1 MTLAP
6 RHLRIEQRGRVLQV
20 LLDNPPANFLT
31 TAVMQ
36 ELADL
41 LDDLEQRQDIGAV
54 ILSGAAD
61 GVFLTHFDVD
71 EIERAVAPITFSM
84 PAWLT
89 RLLLESESLLR
100 HLPGARRLLRHTLL
114 AGVAD
119 MNLFHEVTAHM
130 RRMDKVFIAAIN
142 GLALGGGCELAL
154 ACDLRLM
161 AEDDQVERF
170 LGQPEVLIGL
180 IPGGGG
186 TQMLAR
192 SLGVAKALELCLEGQ
207 LLEPRQALALGLVNG
222 LAPAEELLEAADA
235 LAQRLSRRS
244 PQAVHLIKHS
254 IYQAASRDWTE
265 GMASEKAGFLS
276 AASQGNTR
284 RAMREYIERVR
295 TITREER
302 PFRRADFDDLTEGN
316 PSTWPTGDLHDC
328 LLFPGFRHALADP
341 EHSPDGRRLPAVLR
355 PGPGHAAP
363 AARPVAAR
371 LRRRAPAAPPGSL
384 GRPARRRTAL

>member
-100 HLPGARRLLRHTLL
+100 HLPGARKLLRRTLL

-244 PQAVHLIKHS
+244 PQAVHLIKRS

-284 RAMREYIERVR
+284 RATREYIERVR

-316 PSTWPTGDLHDC
+316 AIDMAY
-328 LLFPGFRHALADP
+328 R
-341 EHSPDGRRLPAVLR
+341 
-355 PGPGHAAP
+355 
-363 AARPVAAR
+363 
-371 LRRRAPAAPPGSL
+371 
-384 GRPARRRTAL
+384 

>member
-36 ELADL
+36 ELADQL
-41 LDDLEQRQDIGAV
+41 EDLEQRQDIGAV

-100 HLPGARRLLRHTLL
+100 HLPGARKLLRRTLL

-192 SLGVAKALELCLEGQ
+192 SRGVARALELCLEGQ

-244 PQAVHLIKHS
+244 PQAVRLIKRS

-316 PSTWPTGDLHDC
+316 AIDMAY
-328 LLFPGFRHALADP
+328 R
-341 EHSPDGRRLPAVLR
+341 
-355 PGPGHAAP
+355 
-363 AARPVAAR
+363 
-371 LRRRAPAAPPGSL
+371 
-384 GRPARRRTAL
+384 

>member
-41 LDDLEQRQDIGAV
+41 LEDLEQRQDIGAV

-100 HLPGARRLLRHTLL
+100 HLPGARKLLRRTLL

-192 SLGVAKALELCLEGQ
+192 SLGVARALELCLEGQ
-207 LLEPRQALALGLVNG
+207 LLEPRQALALGLVKG

-244 PQAVHLIKHS
+244 PQAVRLIKRS

-316 PSTWPTGDLHDC
+316 AIDMAY
-328 LLFPGFRHALADP
+328 R
-341 EHSPDGRRLPAVLR
+341 
-355 PGPGHAAP
+355 
-363 AARPVAAR
+363 
-371 LRRRAPAAPPGSL
+371 
-384 GRPARRRTAL
+384 

>member
-100 HLPGARRLLRHTLL
+100 HLPGARKLLRRTLL

-244 PQAVHLIKHS
+244 PQAVHLIKRS

-284 RAMREYIERVR
+284 RAMREYLERVR

-316 PSTWPTGDLHDC
+316 AIDMAY
-328 LLFPGFRHALADP
+328 R
-341 EHSPDGRRLPAVLR
+341 
-355 PGPGHAAP
+355 
-363 AARPVAAR
+363 
-371 LRRRAPAAPPGSL
+371 
-384 GRPARRRTAL
+384 

>member
-100 HLPGARRLLRHTLL
+100 HLPGARKLLRRTLL

-192 SLGVAKALELCLEGQ
+192 SLGVARALELCLEGQ

-244 PQAVHLIKHS
+244 PQAVRLIKRS

-276 AASQGNTR
+276 AASQGNPR

-316 PSTWPTGDLHDC
+316 AIDMAY
-328 LLFPGFRHALADP
+328 R
-341 EHSPDGRRLPAVLR
+341 
-355 PGPGHAAP
+355 
-363 AARPVAAR
+363 
-371 LRRRAPAAPPGSL
+371 
-384 GRPARRRTAL
+384 

>member
-100 HLPGARRLLRHTLL
+100 HLPGARKLLRRTLL

-222 LAPAEELLEAADA
+222 LAPAKELLEAADA

-316 PSTWPTGDLHDC
+316 AIDMAY
-328 LLFPGFRHALADP
+328 R
-341 EHSPDGRRLPAVLR
+341 
-355 PGPGHAAP
+355 
-363 AARPVAAR
+363 
-371 LRRRAPAAPPGSL
+371 
-384 GRPARRRTAL
+384 

>member
-61 GVFLTHFDVD
+61 GGFLTHFDVD

-100 HLPGARRLLRHTLL
+100 HLPGARKLLRHTLL

-244 PQAVHLIKHS
+244 PQAVHLIKRS

-316 PSTWPTGDLHDC
+316 AIDMAY
-328 LLFPGFRHALADP
+328 R
-341 EHSPDGRRLPAVLR
+341 
-355 PGPGHAAP
+355 
-363 AARPVAAR
+363 
-371 LRRRAPAAPPGSL
+371 
-384 GRPARRRTAL
+384 

>member
-100 HLPGARRLLRHTLL
+100 HLPGARKLLRHTLL

-207 LLEPRQALALGLVNG
+207 LLEPRQALALGLLNG

-244 PQAVHLIKHS
+244 PQAVHLIKRS

-316 PSTWPTGDLHDC
+316 AIDMAY
-328 LLFPGFRHALADP
+328 R
-341 EHSPDGRRLPAVLR
+341 
-355 PGPGHAAP
+355 
-363 AARPVAAR
+363 
-371 LRRRAPAAPPGSL
+371 
-384 GRPARRRTAL
+384 

>member
-41 LDDLEQRQDIGAV
+41 LEDLEQRQDIGAV

-71 EIERAVAPITFSM
+71 EIEHAVAPITFSM

-100 HLPGARRLLRHTLL
+100 HLPGARKLLRRTLL

-192 SLGVAKALELCLEGQ
+192 SLGVARPWSCAWKGNCWSRARPLRWAWSTGW
-207 LLEPRQALALGLVNG
+207 RQ
-222 LAPAEELLEAADA
+222 
-235 LAQRLSRRS
+235 RRS
-244 PQAVHLIKHS
+244 YWKPP
-254 IYQAASRDWTE
+254 
-265 GMASEKAGFLS
+265 
-276 AASQGNTR
+276 TR
-284 RAMREYIERVR
+284 WRNA
-295 TITREER
+295 
-302 PFRRADFDDLTEGN
+302 
-316 PSTWPTGDLHDC
+316 C
-328 LLFPGFRHALADP
+328 PGAHRKRCA
-341 EHSPDGRRLPAVLR
+341 
-355 PGPGHAAP
+355 
-363 AARPVAAR
+363 
-371 LRRRAPAAPPGSL
+371 
-384 GRPARRRTAL
+384 

>member
-41 LDDLEQRQDIGAV
+41 LEDLEQRQDIGAV

-100 HLPGARRLLRHTLL
+100 HLPGARKRLRRTLL

-192 SLGVAKALELCLEGQ
+192 SLGVARALELCLEGQ

-235 LAQRLSRRS
+235 LAPRLSRRS
-244 PQAVHLIKHS
+244 PQAVRLIKRS

-316 PSTWPTGDLHDC
+316 AIDMAY
-328 LLFPGFRHALADP
+328 R
-341 EHSPDGRRLPAVLR
+341 
-355 PGPGHAAP
+355 
-363 AARPVAAR
+363 
-371 LRRRAPAAPPGSL
+371 
-384 GRPARRRTAL
+384 

>member
-36 ELADL
+36 ELADQL
-41 LDDLEQRQDIGAV
+41 EDLEQRQDIGAV

-100 HLPGARRLLRHTLL
+100 HLPGARKLLRRTLL

-192 SLGVAKALELCLEGQ
+192 SLGVARALELCLEGQ
-207 LLEPRQALALGLVNG
+207 LLEPRQALARGLVNG

-244 PQAVHLIKHS
+244 PQAVRLIKRS

-316 PSTWPTGDLHDC
+316 AIDMAY
-328 LLFPGFRHALADP
+328 R
-341 EHSPDGRRLPAVLR
+341 
-355 PGPGHAAP
+355 
-363 AARPVAAR
+363 
-371 LRRRAPAAPPGSL
+371 
-384 GRPARRRTAL
+384 

>member
-41 LDDLEQRQDIGAV
+41 LEDLEQRQDIGAV

-71 EIERAVAPITFSM
+71 EIEHAVAPITFSM

-100 HLPGARRLLRHTLL
+100 HLPGARKLLRRTLL

-192 SLGVAKALELCLEGQ
+192 SLGVARALELCLEGQ

-244 PQAVHLIKHS
+244 PQAVHLIKRS

-316 PSTWPTGDLHDC
+316 AIDMAY
-328 LLFPGFRHALADP
+328 R
-341 EHSPDGRRLPAVLR
+341 
-355 PGPGHAAP
+355 
-363 AARPVAAR
+363 
-371 LRRRAPAAPPGSL
+371 
-384 GRPARRRTAL
+384 

>member
-41 LDDLEQRQDIGAV
+41 LEDLEQRQDIGAV

-100 HLPGARRLLRHTLL
+100 HLPGARKLLRRTLL

-186 TQMLAR
+186 AQMLAR
-192 SLGVAKALELCLEGQ
+192 SLGVARALELCLEGQ

-244 PQAVHLIKHS
+244 PQAVRLIKRS

-316 PSTWPTGDLHDC
+316 AIDMAY
-328 LLFPGFRHALADP
+328 R
-341 EHSPDGRRLPAVLR
+341 
-355 PGPGHAAP
+355 
-363 AARPVAAR
+363 
-371 LRRRAPAAPPGSL
+371 
-384 GRPARRRTAL
+384 

>member
-41 LDDLEQRQDIGAV
+41 LEDLEHRQDIGAV

-100 HLPGARRLLRHTLL
+100 HLPGARKLLRRTLL

-192 SLGVAKALELCLEGQ
+192 SLGVARALELCLEGQ

-244 PQAVHLIKHS
+244 PQAVRLIKRS

-316 PSTWPTGDLHDC
+316 AIDMAY
-328 LLFPGFRHALADP
+328 R
-341 EHSPDGRRLPAVLR
+341 
-355 PGPGHAAP
+355 
-363 AARPVAAR
+363 
-371 LRRRAPAAPPGSL
+371 
-384 GRPARRRTAL
+384 

>member
-41 LDDLEQRQDIGAV
+41 LEDLEQRQDIGAV

-100 HLPGARRLLRHTLL
+100 HLPGARKLLRRTLL

-192 SLGVAKALELCLEGQ
+192 SLGVARALELCLEGQ

-244 PQAVHLIKHS
+244 PQAVRLIKRS

-276 AASQGNTR
+276 ATSQGNTR

-316 PSTWPTGDLHDC
+316 AIDMAY
-328 LLFPGFRHALADP
+328 R
-341 EHSPDGRRLPAVLR
+341 
-355 PGPGHAAP
+355 
-363 AARPVAAR
+363 
-371 LRRRAPAAPPGSL
+371 
-384 GRPARRRTAL
+384 

>member
-41 LDDLEQRQDIGAV
+41 LEDLEQRQGIGAV

-100 HLPGARRLLRHTLL
+100 HLPGARKLLRRTLL

-192 SLGVAKALELCLEGQ
+192 SLGVARALELCLEGQ

-244 PQAVHLIKHS
+244 PQAVRLIKRS

-316 PSTWPTGDLHDC
+316 AIDMAY
-328 LLFPGFRHALADP
+328 R
-341 EHSPDGRRLPAVLR
+341 
-355 PGPGHAAP
+355 
-363 AARPVAAR
+363 
-371 LRRRAPAAPPGSL
+371 
-384 GRPARRRTAL
+384 

>member
-100 HLPGARRLLRHTLL
+100 HLPGARKLLRHTLL

-186 TQMLAR
+186 PQMLAR

-244 PQAVHLIKHS
+244 PQAVHLIKRS

-316 PSTWPTGDLHDC
+316 AIDMAY
-328 LLFPGFRHALADP
+328 R
-341 EHSPDGRRLPAVLR
+341 
-355 PGPGHAAP
+355 
-363 AARPVAAR
+363 
-371 LRRRAPAAPPGSL
+371 
-384 GRPARRRTAL
+384 

>member
-41 LDDLEQRQDIGAV
+41 LEDLEQRQDIGAV

-100 HLPGARRLLRHTLL
+100 HLPGARKLLRRTLL

-192 SLGVAKALELCLEGQ
+192 SLGVARALELCLEGQ

-244 PQAVHLIKHS
+244 PQAVRLITRS

-295 TITREER
+295 TIVREER

-316 PSTWPTGDLHDC
+316 AIDMAY
-328 LLFPGFRHALADP
+328 R
-341 EHSPDGRRLPAVLR
+341 
-355 PGPGHAAP
+355 
-363 AARPVAAR
+363 
-371 LRRRAPAAPPGSL
+371 
-384 GRPARRRTAL
+384 

>member
-41 LDDLEQRQDIGAV
+41 LEDLEQRQDIGAV

-100 HLPGARRLLRHTLL
+100 HLPGARKLLRRTLL

-192 SLGVAKALELCLEGQ
+192 SLGVARALELCLEGQ
-207 LLEPRQALALGLVNG
+207 LLEPRQALALGPVNG

-244 PQAVHLIKHS
+244 PQAVRLIKRS

-316 PSTWPTGDLHDC
+316 AIDMAY
-328 LLFPGFRHALADP
+328 R
-341 EHSPDGRRLPAVLR
+341 
-355 PGPGHAAP
+355 
-363 AARPVAAR
+363 
-371 LRRRAPAAPPGSL
+371 
-384 GRPARRRTAL
+384 

>member
-100 HLPGARRLLRHTLL
+100 HLPGARKLLRHTLL

-161 AEDDQVERF
+161 AEYDQVERF

-244 PQAVHLIKHS
+244 PQAVHLIKRS

-316 PSTWPTGDLHDC
+316 AIDMAY
-328 LLFPGFRHALADP
+328 R
-341 EHSPDGRRLPAVLR
+341 
-355 PGPGHAAP
+355 
-363 AARPVAAR
+363 
-371 LRRRAPAAPPGSL
+371 
-384 GRPARRRTAL
+384 

>member
-100 HLPGARRLLRHTLL
+100 HLPGARKLLRRTLL

-244 PQAVHLIKHS
+244 PQAVHLIKRS

-265 GMASEKAGFLS
+265 GMASEKAGFLY

-316 PSTWPTGDLHDC
+316 AIDMAY
-328 LLFPGFRHALADP
+328 R
-341 EHSPDGRRLPAVLR
+341 
-355 PGPGHAAP
+355 
-363 AARPVAAR
+363 
-371 LRRRAPAAPPGSL
+371 
-384 GRPARRRTAL
+384 

>member
-6 RHLRIEQRGRVLQV
+6 RHLRIEQRGRLLQV

-41 LDDLEQRQDIGAV
+41 LEDLEQRQDIGAV

-100 HLPGARRLLRHTLL
+100 HLPGARKLLRRTLL

-192 SLGVAKALELCLEGQ
+192 SLGVARALELCLEGQ

-244 PQAVHLIKHS
+244 PQAVRLIKRS

-295 TITREER
+295 TIVREER

-316 PSTWPTGDLHDC
+316 AIDMAY
-328 LLFPGFRHALADP
+328 R
-341 EHSPDGRRLPAVLR
+341 
-355 PGPGHAAP
+355 
-363 AARPVAAR
+363 
-371 LRRRAPAAPPGSL
+371 
-384 GRPARRRTAL
+384 

>member
-41 LDDLEQRQDIGAV
+41 LEDLEQRQDIGAV

-100 HLPGARRLLRHTLL
+100 HLPGARKLLRRTLL

-192 SLGVAKALELCLEGQ
+192 SLGVARALELCLEGQ

-222 LAPAEELLEAADA
+222 LAPAEEPLEAADA

-244 PQAVHLIKHS
+244 PQAVRLIKRS

-316 PSTWPTGDLHDC
+316 AIDMAY
-328 LLFPGFRHALADP
+328 R
-341 EHSPDGRRLPAVLR
+341 
-355 PGPGHAAP
+355 
-363 AARPVAAR
+363 
-371 LRRRAPAAPPGSL
+371 
-384 GRPARRRTAL
+384 

>member
-41 LDDLEQRQDIGAV
+41 LEDLEQRQDIGAV

-100 HLPGARRLLRHTLL
+100 HLPGARKLLRRTLL

-192 SLGVAKALELCLEGQ
+192 SLGVARALELCLEGQ

-222 LAPAEELLEAADA
+222 LAPAE
-235 LAQRLSRRS
+235 
-244 PQAVHLIKHS
+244 
-254 IYQAASRDWTE
+254 
-265 GMASEKAGFLS
+265 
-276 AASQGNTR
+276 
-284 RAMREYIERVR
+284 
-295 TITREER
+295 
-302 PFRRADFDDLTEGN
+302 
-316 PSTWPTGDLHDC
+316 
-328 LLFPGFRHALADP
+328 
-341 EHSPDGRRLPAVLR
+341 VL
-355 PGPGHAAP
+355 
-363 AARPVAAR
+363 V
-371 LRRRAPAAPPGSL
+371 LMEN
-384 GRPARRRTAL
+384 

>member
-41 LDDLEQRQDIGAV
+41 LEDLEQRQDIGAV
-54 ILSGAAD
+54 TLSGAAD
-61 GVFLTHFDVD
+61 GVFLTQFDVD

-100 HLPGARRLLRHTLL
+100 HLPGARKLLRRTLL

-192 SLGVAKALELCLEGQ
+192 SLGVARALELCLEGQ

-244 PQAVHLIKHS
+244 PQAVRLIKRS

-316 PSTWPTGDLHDC
+316 AIDMAY
-328 LLFPGFRHALADP
+328 R
-341 EHSPDGRRLPAVLR
+341 
-355 PGPGHAAP
+355 
-363 AARPVAAR
+363 
-371 LRRRAPAAPPGSL
+371 
-384 GRPARRRTAL
+384 

>member
-41 LDDLEQRQDIGAV
+41 LEDLEQRQDIGAV

-100 HLPGARRLLRHTLL
+100 HLPGARKLLRRTLL

-119 MNLFHEVTAHM
+119 INLFHEVTAHM

-192 SLGVAKALELCLEGQ
+192 SLGVARALELCLEGQ

-244 PQAVHLIKHS
+244 PQAVRLIKRS

-316 PSTWPTGDLHDC
+316 AIDMAY
-328 LLFPGFRHALADP
+328 R
-341 EHSPDGRRLPAVLR
+341 
-355 PGPGHAAP
+355 
-363 AARPVAAR
+363 
-371 LRRRAPAAPPGSL
+371 
-384 GRPARRRTAL
+384 

>member
-41 LDDLEQRQDIGAV
+41 LEDLEQRQDIGVV

-100 HLPGARRLLRHTLL
+100 HLPGARKLLRRTLL

-192 SLGVAKALELCLEGQ
+192 SLGVARALELCLEGQ

-244 PQAVHLIKHS
+244 PQAVRLIKRS
-254 IYQAASRDWTE
+254 IYQAASRDWTK

-295 TITREER
+295 TIVREER

-316 PSTWPTGDLHDC
+316 AIDMAY
-328 LLFPGFRHALADP
+328 R
-341 EHSPDGRRLPAVLR
+341 
-355 PGPGHAAP
+355 
-363 AARPVAAR
+363 
-371 LRRRAPAAPPGSL
+371 
-384 GRPARRRTAL
+384 

>member
-41 LDDLEQRQDIGAV
+41 LEDLEQRQDIGAV

-100 HLPGARRLLRHTLL
+100 HLPGARKLLRRTLL

-186 TQMLAR
+186 TQMRAR
-192 SLGVAKALELCLEGQ
+192 SLGVARALERGLEGQ

-244 PQAVHLIKHS
+244 PQAVRLIKRS

-295 TITREER
+295 TIVREER

-316 PSTWPTGDLHDC
+316 AIDMAY
-328 LLFPGFRHALADP
+328 R
-341 EHSPDGRRLPAVLR
+341 
-355 PGPGHAAP
+355 
-363 AARPVAAR
+363 
-371 LRRRAPAAPPGSL
+371 
-384 GRPARRRTAL
+384 

>member
-100 HLPGARRLLRHTLL
+100 HLPGARKLLRHTLL

-186 TQMLAR
+186 AQMLAR

-222 LAPAEELLEAADA
+222 LAPAEELLETADA

-244 PQAVHLIKHS
+244 PQAVHLIKRS

-316 PSTWPTGDLHDC
+316 AIDMAY
-328 LLFPGFRHALADP
+328 R
-341 EHSPDGRRLPAVLR
+341 
-355 PGPGHAAP
+355 
-363 AARPVAAR
+363 
-371 LRRRAPAAPPGSL
+371 
-384 GRPARRRTAL
+384 

>member
-6 RHLRIEQRGRVLQV
+6 RHLRVEQRGRVLQV

-41 LDDLEQRQDIGAV
+41 LEDLEQRQDIGAV

-100 HLPGARRLLRHTLL
+100 HLPGARKLLRRTLL

-119 MNLFHEVTAHM
+119 MNLFYEVTAHM

-192 SLGVAKALELCLEGQ
+192 SLGVARALELCLEGQ

-244 PQAVHLIKHS
+244 PQAVRLIKRS

-295 TITREER
+295 TIVREER

-316 PSTWPTGDLHDC
+316 AIDMAY
-328 LLFPGFRHALADP
+328 R
-341 EHSPDGRRLPAVLR
+341 
-355 PGPGHAAP
+355 
-363 AARPVAAR
+363 
-371 LRRRAPAAPPGSL
+371 
-384 GRPARRRTAL
+384 

>member
-100 HLPGARRLLRHTLL
+100 HLPGARKLLRRTLL

-192 SLGVAKALELCLEGQ
+192 SLGVARALELCLEGQ

-244 PQAVHLIKHS
+244 PQAVHLIKRS

-276 AASQGNTR
+276 AAYQGNTR

-316 PSTWPTGDLHDC
+316 AIDMAY
-328 LLFPGFRHALADP
+328 R
-341 EHSPDGRRLPAVLR
+341 
-355 PGPGHAAP
+355 
-363 AARPVAAR
+363 
-371 LRRRAPAAPPGSL
+371 
-384 GRPARRRTAL
+384 

>member
-61 GVFLTHFDVD
+61 GVFLTHFGVD

-100 HLPGARRLLRHTLL
+100 HLPGARKLLRHTLL

-244 PQAVHLIKHS
+244 PQAVHLIKRS

-316 PSTWPTGDLHDC
+316 AIDMAY
-328 LLFPGFRHALADP
+328 R
-341 EHSPDGRRLPAVLR
+341 
-355 PGPGHAAP
+355 
-363 AARPVAAR
+363 
-371 LRRRAPAAPPGSL
+371 
-384 GRPARRRTAL
+384 

>member
-100 HLPGARRLLRHTLL
+100 HLPGARKLLRRTLL

-142 GLALGGGCELAL
+142 GLALGVGCELAL

-244 PQAVHLIKHS
+244 PQAVHLIKRS

-316 PSTWPTGDLHDC
+316 AIDMAY
-328 LLFPGFRHALADP
+328 R
-341 EHSPDGRRLPAVLR
+341 
-355 PGPGHAAP
+355 
-363 AARPVAAR
+363 
-371 LRRRAPAAPPGSL
+371 
-384 GRPARRRTAL
+384 

>member
-41 LDDLEQRQDIGAV
+41 LEDLEQRQDIGAV

-100 HLPGARRLLRHTLL
+100 HLPGARKLLRRTVL

-192 SLGVAKALELCLEGQ
+192 SLGVARALELCLEGQ

-244 PQAVHLIKHS
+244 PQAVRLIKRS

-295 TITREER
+295 TIVREER

-316 PSTWPTGDLHDC
+316 AIDMAY
-328 LLFPGFRHALADP
+328 R
-341 EHSPDGRRLPAVLR
+341 
-355 PGPGHAAP
+355 
-363 AARPVAAR
+363 
-371 LRRRAPAAPPGSL
+371 
-384 GRPARRRTAL
+384 

>member
-41 LDDLEQRQDIGAV
+41 LEDLEQRQDIGAV

-100 HLPGARRLLRHTLL
+100 HLPGARKLLRRTLL

-130 RRMDKVFIAAIN
+130 RRMDKVFIVAIN

-192 SLGVAKALELCLEGQ
+192 SLGVARALELCLEGQ

-244 PQAVHLIKHS
+244 PQAVRLIKRS

-316 PSTWPTGDLHDC
+316 AIDMAY
-328 LLFPGFRHALADP
+328 R
-341 EHSPDGRRLPAVLR
+341 
-355 PGPGHAAP
+355 
-363 AARPVAAR
+363 
-371 LRRRAPAAPPGSL
+371 
-384 GRPARRRTAL
+384 

>member
-100 HLPGARRLLRHTLL
+100 HLPGARKLLRRTLL

-192 SLGVAKALELCLEGQ
+192 SLGVARALELCLEGQ

-244 PQAVHLIKHS
+244 PQAVRLIKRS

-302 PFRRADFDDLTEGN
+302 PFRRADFDGLTEGN
-316 PSTWPTGDLHDC
+316 AIDMAY
-328 LLFPGFRHALADP
+328 R
-341 EHSPDGRRLPAVLR
+341 
-355 PGPGHAAP
+355 
-363 AARPVAAR
+363 
-371 LRRRAPAAPPGSL
+371 
-384 GRPARRRTAL
+384 

>member
-41 LDDLEQRQDIGAV
+41 LEDLEQRQDIGAV

-100 HLPGARRLLRHTLL
+100 HLPGARKLLRRTLL

-192 SLGVAKALELCLEGQ
+192 SLGVARALEPCLEGQ
-207 LLEPRQALALGLVNG
+207 LLEPRQALALGLVKG

-244 PQAVHLIKHS
+244 PQAVRLIKRS

-316 PSTWPTGDLHDC
+316 AIDMAY
-328 LLFPGFRHALADP
+328 R
-341 EHSPDGRRLPAVLR
+341 
-355 PGPGHAAP
+355 
-363 AARPVAAR
+363 
-371 LRRRAPAAPPGSL
+371 
-384 GRPARRRTAL
+384 

>member
-41 LDDLEQRQDIGAV
+41 LEDLEQRQDIGAV

-100 HLPGARRLLRHTLL
+100 HLPGARKLLRRTLL

-192 SLGVAKALELCLEGQ
+192 SLGVARALELCLEGQ

-244 PQAVHLIKHS
+244 PQAVRLIKRS

-276 AASQGNTR
+276 AAPQGNTR

-295 TITREER
+295 TIVREER

-316 PSTWPTGDLHDC
+316 AIDMAY
-328 LLFPGFRHALADP
+328 R
-341 EHSPDGRRLPAVLR
+341 
-355 PGPGHAAP
+355 
-363 AARPVAAR
+363 
-371 LRRRAPAAPPGSL
+371 
-384 GRPARRRTAL
+384 

>member
-100 HLPGARRLLRHTLL
+100 HLPGARKLLRRTLL

-119 MNLFHEVTAHM
+119 MNLFHEVTAYM

-192 SLGVAKALELCLEGQ
+192 SLGVARALELCLEGQ

-244 PQAVHLIKHS
+244 PQAVHLIKRS

-316 PSTWPTGDLHDC
+316 AIDMAY
-328 LLFPGFRHALADP
+328 R
-341 EHSPDGRRLPAVLR
+341 
-355 PGPGHAAP
+355 
-363 AARPVAAR
+363 
-371 LRRRAPAAPPGSL
+371 
-384 GRPARRRTAL
+384 